1 MQQVKRRRVIEVL
14 AIHGP
19 DQRNIIDH
27 LAKVRQHVGDF
38 HAAFAAAGEAVG
50 RRHQAANFVGEL
62 DLIDDIARRRRAG
75 VLLQHRLAVEQ
86 VNLAGAAVHEE
97 VDDGFRFRLEMRLAH
112 LLVVNL
118 ARADRRGSLR
128 GVCGE

>member
-1 MQQVKRRRVIEVL
+1 MPQLPRR
-14 AIHGP
+14 
-19 DQRNIIDH
+19 
-27 LAKVRQHVGDF
+27 
-38 HAAFAAAGEAVG
+38 GEAVG

-97 VDDGFRFRLEMRLAH
+97 VDDPISLSARNAVGAPFGRKPCGSQPPGQ
-112 LLVVNL
+112 L
-118 ARADRRGSLR
+118 ARGLWRINRRPAVMPGQR
-128 GVCGE
+128 RAARH